1 QGHAQAQSNLGVC
14 YDNGNGVPE
23 DDVTAYMWYNLS
35 HAQGNDNAK
44 KNKDIIAKRMT
55 KEQIAEG
62 QKLSREWQERFDKRE
77 KK

>member
-1 QGHAQAQSNLGVC
+1 MGVC
-14 YDNGNGVPE
+14 YAEVKGLPE
-23 DDVTAYMWYNLS
+23 DDVTAYMWASLS
-35 HAQGNDNAK
+35 HAVLGNYDSK
-44 KNKDIIAKRMT
+44 KLKDLIIQRMT